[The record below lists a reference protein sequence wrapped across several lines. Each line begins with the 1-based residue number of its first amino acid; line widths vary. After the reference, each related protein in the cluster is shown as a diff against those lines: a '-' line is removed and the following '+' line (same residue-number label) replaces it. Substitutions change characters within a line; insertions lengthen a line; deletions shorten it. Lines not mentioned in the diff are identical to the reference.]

1 MFTDRDFYLVLRHL
15 SLTMDLLRRY
25 FPHLTQRQLDQFAQ
39 LRELYLYWNSR
50 INVISRK
57 DTAEL
62 ELHHFLHSLGIA
74 RIIRFKPGTYV
85 LDAGTGGGLPGIP
98 LAIFFPETE
107 FTLVDSIG
115 KKIKVVDELCKALD
129 LTNVEARQSRLE
141 NIREKFDFV
150 VSRAVTSLP
159 EFYNLTRLRI
169 RRDSIN
175 FLQNGILYL
184 KGGDIEEELLHLER
198 RCHVY
203 YLSNYFYE
211 PFFETKKIVHI
222 Y

>member
-1 MFTDRDFYLVLRHL
+1 MELIKQ
-15 SLTMDLLRRY
+15 Y
-25 FPHLTQRQLDQFAQ
+25 FPNLSDGQINQFAH
-39 LRELYLYWNSR
+39 LHELYLEWNSK
-50 INVISRK
+50 INVVSRK
-57 DTAEL
+57 DIENL

-98 LAIFFPETE
+98 LAIFFPDTA

-115 KKIKVVDELCKALD
+115 KKIKVVDEIVKALG
-129 LTNVEARQSRLE
+129 LQNVETRQARVETLK
-141 NIREKFDFV
+141 EKFDFV
-150 VSRAVTSLP
+150 VSRAVTTLP
-159 EFYNLTRLRI
+159 EFLRLSQCLI
-169 RRDSIN
+169 RRDEVN

-184 KGGDIEEELLHLER
+184 KGGDFGNELLQLER
-198 RCHVY
+198 RYHIY

-211 PFFETKKIVHI
+211 PFFETKKIIHI